1 MNMAQYLSPWK
12 ICSRISFS
20 IRFGSKFGVSLLDS
34 FFFTSFR
41 VKGHVVSCRVTS
53 CHVVQLRSL
62 LDTQVS
68 NELNLLKSEVK
79 RLRSKARH
87 DVDTKRFFQAKKSNE
102 SNESNASS
110 KLNIQ

>member
-1 MNMAQYLSPWK
+1 MS
-12 ICSRISFS
+12 C
-20 IRFGSKFGVSLLDS
+20 
-34 FFFTSFR
+34 
-41 VKGHVVSCRVTS
+41 HVVSRRVTS

-79 RLRSKARH
+79 RLRSKARQ
-87 DVDTKRFFQAKKSNE
+87 DFDKTNMFFQAKKSNE

>member
-12 ICSRISFS
+12 ICPRISFS

-34 FFFTSFR
+34 IFFYFVQSQ
-41 VKGHVVSCRVTS
+41 GSCRVTS

-79 RLRSKARH
+79 RLRSKARQ
-87 DVDTKRFFQAKKSNE
+87 DFDKTNMFFQAKKSNE